1 MHKLEL
7 KKITDNA
14 KLIVSGYAF
23 LPREDGFIGILN
35 LEHPDCAIVIN
46 KNCEI
51 IETNM
56 DEIEQGIVLALARKN
71 LQFLDL
77 KETDA

>member
-23 LPREDGFIGILN
+23 LPREDGFIGI
-35 LEHPDCAIVIN
+35 
-46 KNCEI
+46 
-51 IETNM
+51 
-56 DEIEQGIVLALARKN
+56 
-71 LQFLDL
+71 
-77 KETDA
+77 

>member
-23 LPREDGFIGILN
+23 LPREDGFIGIWN

-46 KNCEI
+46 KDCEI

-56 DEIEQGIVLALARKN
+56 DEIEQRIVLALARKN
-71 LQFLDL
+71 LQFLNL
-77 KETDA
+77 KETDV